1 MQILSATHINTFKAC
16 PQRYNLRYV
25 LGLKPIE
32 DTDSQRY
39 GTYWHKIQEVV
50 NLKTGEQCCD
60 CQSGCLK
67 LDCPICNGTSKVGDT
82 VGMDLVVAYLN
93 DVYSNVPMGKTPED
107 AEVERITLLYSLI
120 GYQWYYQDKQKGY
133 NIISQE
139 TKFSL
144 PLCSPFSKRKLPN
157 VCVNGVIDK
166 ILSDGDGIFI
176 KELKSTS
183 SAIEPDSD
191 YWKHLTLD
199 TQTLLYMWAG
209 RQLGYPDIQLLYD
222 VWHRPA
228 IRPKMLTQAESKS
241 FVETG
246 DYCNQKF
253 EIRIG
258 DSPQESDENGNAV
271 HFVNE
276 KPATIEPGKKPG
288 AYAIRETPEMFGA
301 RLLQDITTRPEFYFC
316 TREIA
321 RTDADI
327 QQFEKDLFNMYNT
340 IRTMTKTNSFW
351 CNEHS
356 CENKYKC
363 AYIDLCYNHVQP
375 DPANPPAGFEC
386 TRKKK
391 EGE

>member
-32 DTDSQRY
+32 DTDSQRF
-39 GTYWHKIQEVV
+39 GTYWHKIQEVI
-50 NLKTGEQCCD
+50 NLKTGDPCCD
-60 CQSGCLK
+60 CKADGPTSEIGCV
-67 LDCPICNGTSKVGDT
+67 ICGGTHKVGELT
-82 VGMDLVVAYLN
+82 GMDLVTVYLN
-93 DVYSNVPMGKTPED
+93 DAYSSVPMGKTPED

-120 GYQWYYQDKQKGY
+120 GYQWYYQDKHVDY
-133 NIISQE
+133 RIISQE

-183 SAIEPDSD
+183 NAIEPDSD

-209 RQLGYPDIQLLYD
+209 RQLGYPNIQLLYD

-241 FVETG
+241 FVETK

-253 EIRIG
+253 TV
-258 DSPQESDENGNAV
+258 V
-271 HFVNE
+271 HNDAGTVINDDVVQVE
-276 KPATIEPGKKPG
+276 AGKKEG
-288 AYAIRETPEMFGA
+288 TFAIRETPEMFGA
-301 RLLQDITTRPEFYFC
+301 RLLQDITERPTFYFC
-316 TREIA
+316 SKAIP

-363 AYIDLCYNHVQP
+363 SYIDLCYNHVQV

>member
-1 MQILSATHINTFKAC
+1 M
-16 PQRYNLRYV
+16 
-25 LGLKPIE
+25 GLKPIE

-39 GTYWHKIQEVV
+39 GTNWHKIQEIV
-50 NLKTGEQCCD
+50 NLKPGDKCPDCD
-60 CQSGCLK
+60 VYM
-67 LDCPICNGTSKVGDT
+67 LDCPICSGKGIVQDG
-82 VGMDLVVAYLN
+82 GMDAVIRYLN
-93 DVYSNVPMGKTPED
+93 DAYATPPINKTPED

-120 GYQWYYQDKQKGY
+120 SYQWYYQDKHVDYK
-133 NIISQE
+133 IISQE

-183 SAIEPDSD
+183 NAIEPDSD

-253 EIRIG
+253 KVLVG
-258 DSPQESDENGNAV
+258 TPDPGVQPV
-271 HFVNE
+271 MVNE
-276 KPATIEPGKKPG
+276 TQPQVEMGKKEG
-288 AYAIRETPEMFGA
+288 SFAIRETPEMFGA

-316 TREIA
+316 SKPIP

-340 IRTMTKTNSFW
+340 IRTMQKTNSWW

-363 AYIDLCYNHVQP
+363 SYIDLCYNHVQL

-386 TRKKK
+386 TRKEK
-391 EGE
+391 